1 MRPGEPVRGG
11 ITGWD
16 ELYFETFNRQR
27 RLRQTS
33 GSDRVIHGEKYQNA
47 KTGRSYILKIIR
59 GNTIL
64 LEEENGKGQLLMSYE
79 QFEKDYVKSCRE
91 KAR

>member
-1 MRPGEPVRGG
+1 M
-11 ITGWD
+11 
-16 ELYFETFNRQR
+16 
-27 RLRQTS
+27 
-33 GSDRVIHGEKYQNA
+33 IHGEKYENA
-47 KTGRSYILKIIR
+47 KTGRAYILKIIR

-79 QFEKDYVKSCRE
+79 QFERDYVKSCQE

>member
-1 MRPGEPVRGG
+1 M
-11 ITGWD
+11 
-16 ELYFETFNRQR
+16 
-27 RLRQTS
+27 
-33 GSDRVIHGEKYQNA
+33 VIHGEKYQNA

-79 QFEKDYVKSCRE
+79 QFERDYVKSCIPGNQ
-91 KAR
+91 K

>member
-1 MRPGEPVRGG
+1 MSYTLIHSTVNGG
-11 ITGWD
+11 
-16 ELYFETFNRQR
+16 YVKRQ
-27 RLRQTS
+27 
-33 GSDRVIHGEKYQNA
+33 GAIVVIHGEKYENA

-79 QFEKDYVKSCRE
+79 QFERDYVKRRVPE
-91 KAR
+91 ATK

>member
-1 MRPGEPVRGG
+1 MSYTLRHSTVNGG
-11 ITGWD
+11 
-16 ELYFETFNRQR
+16 YVKRQ
-27 RLRQTS
+27 
-33 GSDRVIHGEKYQNA
+33 GVIVVIHGEKYQNT

-79 QFEKDYVKSCRE
+79 QFERDYVRLRVPEATK
-91 KAR
+91 

>member
-1 MRPGEPVRGG
+1 M
-11 ITGWD
+11 
-16 ELYFETFNRQR
+16 
-27 RLRQTS
+27 
-33 GSDRVIHGEKYQNA
+33 IHGEKYQNV
-47 KTGRSYILKIIR
+47 KTGRCYILKIIR

-79 QFEKDYVKSCRE
+79 QFERDYVKSGILE

>member
-1 MRPGEPVRGG
+1 M
-11 ITGWD
+11 I
-16 ELYFETFNRQR
+16 
-27 RLRQTS
+27 S
-33 GSDRVIHGEKYQNA
+33 GEKYQNA

-79 QFEKDYVKSCRE
+79 QFEKDYVKCCISK

>member
-1 MRPGEPVRGG
+1 
-11 ITGWD
+11 
-16 ELYFETFNRQR
+16 
-27 RLRQTS
+27 
-33 GSDRVIHGEKYQNA
+33 VIHGEKYQNT

-64 LEEENGKGQLLMSYE
+64 LEEENGKEQLLMSYE